1 MLPMS
6 RSLFDH
12 EAMSLLTVS
21 VAAVLLAATILV
33 LAALTSVRSAKLSV
47 SAENYERGAAQR
59 VVVSIAFFNP
69 SRS

>member
-1 MLPMS
+1 MLPLS

-21 VAAVLLAATILV
+21 VAAALLTATIVVAGGADERLN
-33 LAALTSVRSAKLSV
+33 AARRPQT
-47 SAENYERGAAQR
+47 AQTEP
-59 VVVSIAFFNP
+59 SIAFFSP